1 MASNIKN
8 VVTLIALGSIAWLAA
23 GVVAIAMNADSKII
37 WTCVVGAVLGVTGI
51 RYSIRRN
58 RRSGI

>member
-8 VVTLIALGSIAWLAA
+8 VVTLIAVGTISWIGA
-23 GVVAIAMNADSKII
+23 GAVALVIDAESKII
-37 WTCVVGAVLGVTGI
+37 WTCVVGAVLGVMGI
-51 RYSIRRN
+51 RYTIRRS